1 MSIFEK
7 IRIEV
12 KTMDKSEAIAYACVA
27 IKQLL
32 NDGVEITE
40 KELRLQMLFLMEA
53 YTEIE
58 IYQKYCDGKY

>member
-1 MSIFEK
+1 
-7 IRIEV
+7 
-12 KTMDKSEAIAYACVA
+12 MDKSEAIAYACVA